1 MPFAINVIKRLAAA
15 DWEVDVFLWEQPLVD
30 YREILSTAV
39 RVRYQVAPKRML
51 YRRWPTR
58 VAQLTATF
66 MTCANYQCV
75 FGLGQIGSYLGAVIS
90 LASRCPLVIL
100 NDEFPSYAKYFAL

>member
-1 MPFAINVIKRLAAA
+1 MPIRMNRRRIAFVYWPGPPPDSARLETMPFAINVIKRLAAA

-39 RVRYQVAPKRML
+39 RVRYQVVPKRML
-51 YRRWPTR
+51 YRRWPIR

-75 FGLGQIGSYLGAVIS
+75 FGLGQIG
-90 LASRCPLVIL
+90 
-100 NDEFPSYAKYFAL
+100 